1 MGPVRCTKSQK
12 EGLAL
17 LFFLEAAFFS
27 DAAFLFGGEFSETAR
42 FDGGGFTSV
51 CGLFPFPNASDN
63 DRDEFVKRSIDGG
76 RDSNLALSGEGPLK
90 MEASLG
96 SHKSAGDEKR
106 RIRDAPL

>member
-1 MGPVRCTKSQK
+1 LRPVRCTKSQK

-63 DRDEFVKRSIDGG
+63 DRDEFVKGVIDVW
-76 RDSNLALSGEGPLK
+76 RYDDLALRDEGSLK
-90 MEASLG
+90 VDTPLG
-96 SHKSAGDEKR
+96 SYRSESEEKR
-106 RIRDAPL
+106 RICDVP